1 MSHNENQPLINK
13 ISLVSD
19 IQVSEQRGVPVIEG
33 HLKTLPSSPGVYRMI
48 DSKGDILY
56 VGKAKNLK
64 NKFTKVYDS
73 DNFEYSWTKIADE
86 LHVDSEPRLNSNEG
100 GRAYQRL
107 TNSANMS
114 EEFKTWHRT
123 YNHYDYLLY
132 EEFCV

>member
-13 ISLVSD
+13 TSLVSD

-64 NKFTKVYDS
+64 KRVVAYTTLERQSNR
-73 DNFEYSWTKIADE
+73 IRRMI
-86 LHVDSEPRLNSNEG
+86 SETASMEFVTTHTEAEALLLESNLIKDIG
-100 GRAYQRL
+100 LSIISYCAMINR
-107 TNSANMS
+107 
-114 EEFKTWHRT
+114 F
-123 YNHYDYLLY
+123 LL
-132 EEFCV
+132 FW